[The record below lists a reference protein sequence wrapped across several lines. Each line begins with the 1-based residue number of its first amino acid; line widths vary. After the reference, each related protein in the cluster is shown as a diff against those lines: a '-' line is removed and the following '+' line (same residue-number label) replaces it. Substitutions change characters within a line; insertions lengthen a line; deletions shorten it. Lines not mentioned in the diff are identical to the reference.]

1 MSRTVIE
8 EIGRY
13 PGAPDVK
20 TEIDYVSG
28 PFGTRIPYPRV
39 YKRDVTHV
47 FTITIKTPDQGD
59 FTQAIRNAIAAG
71 WQQEELPAWAAT
83 PGSAIP
89 AFKAAFWIALTG
101 SVGASIS
108 EFEWVGTGE
117 RQERG
122 DWKGV

>member
-1 MSRTVIE
+1 MSRTVVE
-8 EIGRY
+8 EIGRI
-13 PGAPDVK
+13 PGSPDVK

-39 YKRDVTHV
+39 FKRDVTHV

-59 FTQAIRNAIAAG
+59 FTAAIRNAIAAG
-71 WQQEELPAWAAT
+71 LAAGGVAAWMAT

-89 AFKAAFWIALTG
+89 AFKAAFWVALTG

-122 DWKGV
+122 EWKGV